1 MYVHIPRNQHGFVP
15 GRGTLT
21 AIKEMLTKTI
31 SSEYIY
37 EIDLKACFPSI
48 SLPRLKHR
56 MEKIHNIPTDISS
69 FYVNFNYAL
78 PHIKGLIRNQETQT
92 LSLYKMN
99 QSLRPFGVI
108 NYNPYS
114 LRDNVRF
121 TNIYSRLSNELIEQ
135 KSLYYTGLEPAT
147 VKAFLCSLKDID
159 SGLKFGIERAIVQWF
174 SDPNYMK
181 FQLSTSNES
190 WLKLIGTVQGSS
202 LSPFLA
208 DICLAEMQD
217 CLPQGVQ
224 ILQYADDAI
233 LYGNS
238 TLRDLVESG
247 ELYNRFENI
256 GLVLNEKKSG
266 WVRNFVWLKPL
277 QFLGV
282 KYLNEGNRL
291 VASTRKGATL
301 AFNKH
306 WLLHAEFDI
315 NLLMK
320 TTYSSLLGDWF
331 KYKSLN
337 QTYKKEQNIEGA
349 KIALILQTFQ
359 ETLIKIYDLLQNY
372 VDKRLIYDF
381 LALFGQLFRLPIDQ
395 ALYWVKLI
403 YVSDRRTEN
412 VQEYLNTYFNKDGTA
427 KYNLINSTNDLE
439 PIEQAKA

>member
-1 MYVHIPRNQHGFVP
+1 MSNALEFTRVYVPKVWGSDLWRGLGVPSKAWRVYLNMLLHPLVMYVHIPRNQHGFVP

-31 SSEYIY
+31 SAKYIY

-56 MEKIHNIPTDISS
+56 MENIHNIPTDISS

-78 PHIKGLIRNQETQT
+78 PHIKGIIRNQETQT
-92 LSLYKMN
+92 LSLYRME
-99 QSLRPFGVI
+99 QGLRPFGVI
-108 NYNPYS
+108 NYDPYG
-114 LRDNVRF
+114 LRENVRF
-121 TNIYSRLSNELIEQ
+121 TNIYARFANELIEE
-135 KSLYYTGLEPAT
+135 KSLQFTGLEPEL
-147 VKAFLCSLKDID
+147 VRAFLCSLSDID
-159 SGLKFGIERAIVQWF
+159 KGLKFGIERAIVQWF
-174 SDPNYMK
+174 SDPDYMK
-181 FQLSTSNES
+181 LQLTTSRES

-208 DICLAEMQD
+208 DICLAEMQEV
-217 CLPQGVQ
+217 LPQGVT

-233 LYGNS
+233 LYGDS

-247 ELYNRFENI
+247 ELYSRFEKI

-266 WVRNFVWLKPL
+266 WVRNFIWMKPL

-306 WLLHAEFDI
+306 WLLHAEYDI
-315 NLLMK
+315 KLLLK
-320 TTYSSLLGDWF
+320 TTFGNLLGDWF
-331 KYKSLN
+331 KYRKLN
-337 QTYKKEQNIEGA
+337 IAYRKEQRIDEA
-349 KIALILQTFQ
+349 KIALTLQNFQ
-359 ETLIKIYDLLQNY
+359 ETLIRIYGLLQNF

-395 ALYWVKLI
+395 
-403 YVSDRRTEN
+403 S
-412 VQEYLNTYFNKDGTA
+412 F
-427 KYNLINSTNDLE
+427 S
-439 PIEQAKA
+439 